1 MTVVKIVVKR
11 CWLDWLL
18 FLVALT
24 AWAFSTT
31 YAERLLGGSSVAG
44 FVADAILYAICIGC
58 GMIAL
63 DRTAFAIVHEPR
75 QLTVTVTSSKLAT
88 KGSGVSYE
96 YHFDGGVV
104 RAPAISTD
112 RAYPGDTVSF
122 WYRPVDLIKGLKVT
136 IYARAWGHA
145 VTSG

>member
-11 CWLDWLL
+11 CWLDW
-18 FLVALT
+18 
-24 AWAFSTT
+24 AWVIATFIGWELSVR
-31 YAERLLGGSSVAG
+31 YAEQLLGGSSVAG
-44 FVADAILYAICIGC
+44 FIADAILYTTCVVRGV
-58 GMIAL
+58 IAL
-63 DRTAFAIVHEPR
+63 DRTMFAIVYEPR
-75 QLTVTVTSSKLAT
+75 QLTVTVTGSKLAT
-88 KGSGVSYE
+88 KGSRVSYE

-122 WYRPVDLIKGLKVT
+122 WYRPIDLIEGLKVT